1 MDQDWS
7 VVTYGKRKNFV
18 VPELKVSHAVSN
30 ASKIAN
36 SDSVNSDSVK
46 LKELGL
52 EARQTMIRQRVA
64 LGMTQLQLNQLCRL
78 PTNTIR
84 DAEAGKQTPSQGQLS
99 IINRS
104 LKTNL
109 RLS

>member
-1 MDQDWS
+1 MDGQDWS
-7 VVTYGKRKNFV
+7 VVTYGKRKNFF
-18 VPELKVSHAVSN
+18 VPEPKVSHAVSN
-30 ASKIAN
+30 AAKIAN
-36 SDSVNSDSVK
+36 SESPK
-46 LKELGL
+46 LKELSL

-99 IINRS
+99 IINRT

-109 RLS
+109 RLV

>member
-1 MDQDWS
+1 MDCQDWS

-18 VPELKVSHAVSN
+18 VPEPKVAHAVSN

-36 SDSVNSDSVK
+36 SESESVK
-46 LKELGL
+46 LKELSL
-52 EARQTMIRQRVA
+52 EGRQIMIRQRVA

-78 PTNTIR
+78 PANTIR

-104 LKTNL
+104 LKTSL
-109 RLS
+109 KLV

>member
-1 MDQDWS
+1 MDGQDWS

-18 VPELKVSHAVSN
+18 VPEPKVAHAVSN
-30 ASKIAN
+30 AAKIAN
-36 SDSVNSDSVK
+36 SDEHEVK
-46 LKELGL
+46 LKELSL

-78 PTNTIR
+78 PANTIR
-84 DAEAGKQTPSQGQLS
+84 DAEAAKQVPSQGQLS

>member
-1 MDQDWS
+1 MEQDWA
-7 VVTYGKRKNFV
+7 VVTYGKRKNFA
-18 VPELKVSHAVSN
+18 VPEPKVSHAVSN

-36 SDSVNSDSVK
+36 SEDSVK
-46 LKELGL
+46 LKELSL

-78 PTNTIR
+78 PANTIR

>member
-1 MDQDWS
+1 MDGQDWA
-7 VVTYGKRKNFV
+7 VVTYGKRKNFA
-18 VPELKVSHAVSN
+18 VPEPKVAHTVSN

-36 SDSVNSDSVK
+36 SESVK

-52 EARQTMIRQRVA
+52 EARQSMIRQRVA

-78 PTNTIR
+78 PANTIR

-99 IINRS
+99 IINRT
-104 LKTNL
+104 LKTNIKL
-109 RLS
+109 I

>member
-18 VPELKVSHAVSN
+18 VPEPKFSN
-30 ASKIAN
+30 AVRNAAKIAN
-36 SDSVNSDSVK
+36 SESVK
-46 LKELGL
+46 LKELSL
-52 EARQTMIRQRVA
+52 EGRQRMIQARVA
-64 LGMTQLQLNQLCRL
+64 LGMNQLQLNQLCRL

-99 IINRS
+99 IINRTLKTS
-104 LKTNL
+104 LKL
-109 RLS
+109 V